1 MNTLLTLCLRH
12 RGIVLIVTLVLAFLS
27 ISIVSKLPIDVFP
40 ELKVPRVTIQVEASG
55 LSAEEVEQYISIPI
69 ESAMSGIPGAKPPR
83 SSSNGG
89 LAFIWVDFDWGTD
102 IYHARQVVSERLSAA
117 RGSLPDGLEPEL
129 APIVSVTGEIML
141 IALTGEAG
149 SDPLDMRR
157 IAEYSLRNRLLA
169 IPGVGQVTVIGGRL
183 PEYQI
188 QYDPEKLRQSGITL
202 QQLKDTIIASQSTAP
217 AGYLEDVSGLELP
230 LQQNTRASSPEQIGR
245 TLIQGHPSGVLRL
258 EDLTKVSIEGA
269 PRRGGAGFEE
279 KPAVILS
286 VQKVPGANTLALT
299 KLVDAA
305 VEEFRKSQLPKD
317 MKLHG
322 NAYRQS
328 DFILLSLENGKN
340 TLIISGIVVMLV
352 ILLTLLNVRTA
363 LITLLSMPLS
373 VLLGTMLFPLFGL
386 GINIMT
392 LGGLAVAVG
401 DVVDNAIIF
410 VEVAW
415 RKMNLNAALPEHEQK
430 TRFAVLLEAKNEIA
444 SSMGYS
450 TLIIL
455 LVFAPLLFLS
465 GLEGQFYQPLG
476 ISYMLALVA
485 SLLVS
490 ITVVPVLC
498 FMLFKA
504 KKQKKNNKSIA
515 SKEGHESS
523 SQEIAKVEE
532 SSARLDPNR
541 LSDSAST
548 RLIKRLYSP
557 LLDFCM
563 AWPKLIFGVLLSLSA
578 ACIWLASSYGTSFL
592 PPFNEDCYTVF
603 VNAVPG
609 SSLDETQRISS
620 QVMKEIRQIEGVK
633 SVAQRTGRAE
643 NDEHAEPPSA
653 SELLVR
659 VDLHQDQKR
668 IRAEINK
675 SLSDIPGVSG
685 MIGFPLAHRISSAL
699 SGSNSEIAINIYGN
713 DLAQIRLASKKA
725 SEILAAMPEVADA
738 RANREILVD
747 TLRINYNRELLAA
760 FGMSIGDA
768 AEQVSAALNG
778 LKLGQ
783 VIQKLDHWN
792 VVLRLE
798 PDLRRS
804 IDDVRNLRLLGANGK
819 TVALIDVADVYREEA
834 TNLILRENSLRKAM
848 ISCNPS
854 PDSNLGDLAAAC
866 REKLDPVMNAMGCT
880 VDYTGTIKSR
890 EEAGK
895 RLGILGAIVCMLI
908 VILLTISLGSFNRA
922 LLTLINVPLCLVG
935 GILAVLL
942 ASGDSMRSLM
952 EGGYIAPI
960 LSVSSLVGFVT
971 VIGFAIRSG
980 LIMLNRYRSLEED
993 EGMDFTE
1000 AIRQGSLERV
1010 IPIIMTSLTTILG
1023 LLPLVWAKDQ
1033 PGGELLA
1040 PLAIVQFGGLL
1051 SATLLNLLVI
1061 PASCKLFA
1069 RWLRIR
1075 PREQASIAAHKA

>member
-12 RGIVLIVTLVLAFLS
+12 RGIVIIVTLVLALLS
-27 ISIVSKLPIDVFP
+27 ISILAKLPIDVFP
-40 ELKVPRVTIQVEASG
+40 ELKIPRVTIQVEASG
-55 LSAEEVEQYISIPI
+55 LSAEEVEQYISIPV
-69 ESAMSGIPGAKPPR
+69 EAAMSGIPGAKPSR

-102 IYHARQVVSERLSAA
+102 IYHARQVVSERLTTA
-117 RGSLPDGLEPEL
+117 RGSLPDGIEPEL

-149 SDPLDMRR
+149 SNPLDMRR

-169 IPGVGQVTVIGGRL
+169 IPGVGQVTVMGGRL

-202 QQLKDTIIASQSTAP
+202 DQLKDTIAASQSTAP

-230 LQQNTRASSPEQIGR
+230 LQQSTRASSPEQIGR
-245 TLIQGHPSGVLRL
+245 TLVQGHPSGVLRL
-258 EDLTKVSIEGA
+258 EDVTKVSIEGA

-286 VQKVPGANTLALT
+286 VQKVPGANTLELT
-299 KLVDAA
+299 KLVDAT
-305 VEEFRKSQLPKD
+305 VEEFRKSQLPKG
-317 MKLHG
+317 MELNV

-340 TLIISGIVVMLV
+340 TLMIAGFVVMLV

-363 LITLLSMPLS
+363 LITLISMPLS
-373 VLLGTMLFPLFGL
+373 VLLGIMVFPLFGL

-415 RKMNLNAALPEHEQK
+415 RKMNLNAALPVSEQK
-430 TRFAVLLEAKNEIA
+430 SRITVLLEAKNEIA

-476 ISYMLALVA
+476 ISYMLALLA
-485 SLLVS
+485 SLIVA

-498 FMLFKA
+498 SLLFKA
-504 KKQKKNNKSIA
+504 KAAKAAKKDSEKKEIIA
-515 SKEGHESS
+515 ENSS
-523 SQEIAKVEE
+523 DATCVSD
-532 SSARLDPNR
+532 SAATCV
-541 LSDSAST
+541 SDSAST
-548 RLIKRLYSP
+548 RLIKRVYAP

-563 AWPKLIFGVLLSLSA
+563 RWPKLIFGGLLSLSA
-578 ACIWLASSYGTSFL
+578 ACLWLASSYGTSFL

-609 SSLDETQRISS
+609 SSLDETQRVST
-620 QVMKEIRQIEGVK
+620 QVMKEIRKIKGVK

-668 IRAEINK
+668 IRSEINK
-675 SLSDIPGVSG
+675 ALSDIPGISG

-699 SGSNSEIAINIYGN
+699 SGSNSEIAINIYGD

-725 SEILAAMPEVADA
+725 SEILASMPEVADA

-760 FGMSIGDA
+760 YGLSIGEA

-798 PDLRRS
+798 ADLRRG

-819 TVALIDVADVYREEA
+819 TVALEDVADIFREEA

-848 ISCNPS
+848 ISCNPA

-895 RLGILGAIVCMLI
+895 RLSILGGTVCVLI
-908 VILLTISLGSFNRA
+908 VILLTISLGSFSRA
-922 LLTLINVPLCLVG
+922 LLTLVNVPLCLVG

-952 EGGYIAPI
+952 DGGYIAPI

-993 EGMDFTE
+993 EGLDFSE

-1069 RWLRIR
+1069 RWLRSN
-1075 PREQASIAAHKA
+1075 PRKKESMLAEKG

>member
-1 MNTLLTLCLRH
+1 MSTLLSLCLRH
-12 RGIVLIVTLVLAFLS
+12 RGIVIIVTLVLALLS
-27 ISIVSKLPIDVFP
+27 ISILAKLPIDVFP

-102 IYHARQVVSERLSAA
+102 IYHARQVVSERLTTA

-141 IALTGEAG
+141 IALTGDAK

-188 QYDPEKLRQSGITL
+188 QYDPEKLRQNGITL
-202 QQLKDTIIASQSTAP
+202 DQLKDTIAVSQSTAP

-230 LQQNTRASSPEQIGR
+230 LQQSTRASSPEQIGR
-245 TLIQGHPSGVLRL
+245 TLVQGHPSGVLRL
-258 EDLTKVSIEGA
+258 EDITKVSIEGA

-286 VQKVPGANTLALT
+286 VQKVPGANTLELT
-299 KLVDAA
+299 KLVDAT

-317 MKLHG
+317 MKLNV

-340 TLIISGIVVMLV
+340 TLIIAGIVVMLV

-363 LITLLSMPLS
+363 LITLISMPLS
-373 VLLGTMLFPLFGL
+373 VLLGIMVFPLFGL

-415 RKMNLNAALPEHEQK
+415 RKMNLNAALPKSKQK
-430 TRFAVLLEAKNEIA
+430 ARLAVLMEAKNEIA

-476 ISYMLALVA
+476 VSYMLALLA
-485 SLLVS
+485 SLIVA

-498 FMLFKA
+498 SLLFKA
-504 KKQKKNNKSIA
+504 KKQKKAIANNSHA
-515 SKEGHESS
+515 SKENSENN
-523 SQEIAKVEE
+523 EE
-532 SSARLDPNR
+532 LKAADSDASTCV
-541 LSDSAST
+541 SDSAST
-548 RLIKRLYSP
+548 RIIKRLYAP

-563 AWPKLIFGVLLSLSA
+563 RWPKLIFGGLLSLSA

-609 SSLDETQRISS
+609 SSLDETQRVST
-620 QVMKEIRQIEGVK
+620 QVMKEIRKIKGVK

-668 IRAEINK
+668 IRGEINNA
-675 SLSDIPGVSG
+675 LSDIPGISG

-713 DLAQIRLASKKA
+713 DLDQIRLASKKA
-725 SEILAAMPEVADA
+725 SEILASMPEVADA

-747 TLRINYNRELLAA
+747 TLRINYNREMLAA
-760 FGMSIGDA
+760 YGMSIGEA

-798 PDLRRS
+798 ADLRRG

-819 TVALIDVADVYREEA
+819 TVALEDVADVFREEA

-890 EEAGK
+890 EDAGK
-895 RLGILGAIVCMLI
+895 RLSILGGTVCMLI
-908 VILLTISLGSFNRA
+908 VIILTISLGSFSRA
-922 LLTLINVPLCLVG
+922 LLTLVNVPLCLVG

-942 ASGDSMRSLM
+942 ASGDSMSSLM
-952 EGGYIAPI
+952 NGDYIAPI

-980 LIMLNRYRSLEED
+980 LIMLNRYRSLEEN
-993 EGMDFTE
+993 EGMDFAE

-1075 PREQASIAAHKA
+1075 PRLKESIDTLES